1 MINVTAAFSMGIGG
15 SLSERAADVYNRT
28 MGEMFERYKGLS
40 GWIGGAIESATT
52 AHEKFMNSRM
62 WEFSNRIGRDGHYVG
77 RFEIGYL
84 SEVEFQQEAT
94 GFMRNYIMANPA
106 MMALYMEDRISGYDG
121 DFSDLC
127 NGLGRDNYFYN
138 KAMDGM
144 VHMVGEDMLRTH
156 YNSSRDGF
164 THLSGMERMDI
175 KRTWNA
181 SNQHIAKGL
190 FDPTSVLGG
199 EILSPEQVEELRRQE
214 ESEE

>member
-1 MINVTAAFSMGIGG
+1 
-15 SLSERAADVYNRT
+15 
-28 MGEMFERYKGLS
+28 
-40 GWIGGAIESATT
+40 
-52 AHEKFMNSRM
+52 
-62 WEFSNRIGRDGHYVG
+62 
-77 RFEIGYL
+77 
-84 SEVEFQQEAT
+84 
-94 GFMRNYIMANPA
+94 
-106 MMALYMEDRISGYDG
+106 
-121 DFSDLC
+121 
-127 NGLGRDNYFYN
+127 
-138 KAMDGM
+138 
-144 VHMVGEDMLRTH
+144 MLRTH